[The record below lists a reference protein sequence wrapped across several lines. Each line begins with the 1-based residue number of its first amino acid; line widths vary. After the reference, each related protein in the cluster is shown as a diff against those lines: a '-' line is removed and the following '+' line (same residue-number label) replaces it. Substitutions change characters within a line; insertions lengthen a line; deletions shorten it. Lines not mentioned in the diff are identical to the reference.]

1 MKLDASNEFML
12 CAILPTSFNVGRMN
26 NFLLAVEDQPIE
38 VEIINHSFCMYL
50 VSLASRHERMSSS
63 LWVKEGKGMH
73 LRISRP
79 FIIKEGRIT
88 AMGFLRNCGLLIV
101 VVAILIGSTLPI
113 MKNNRILKVILVV
126 SFPSFLCIHP

>member
-1 MKLDASNEFML
+1 VCYS
-12 CAILPTSFNVGRMN
+12 TSFNVGRMN
-26 NFLLAVEDQPIE
+26 HFLLAVEDQPIE

-63 LWVKEGKGMH
+63 LWGKEGKGMH
-73 LRISRP
+73 LRISRL
-79 FIIKEGRIT
+79 FIIKEAKEGRIT

-113 MKNNRILKVILVV
+113 MKNNRMVKVILVA
-126 SFPSFLCIHP
+126 SFSCISCIHP